1 MVGAQPVVFKL
12 LQAVRLTVDGSAESA
27 NAVGGDAAFMAKAV
41 EWGAGGGMA
50 EGVVGVGGG
59 GGGSQGVRSEA
70 ARLIAAV
77 VKNGKSK
84 EVSSQ
89 VRYITDLQ
97 SNPFSVMAK
106 RPKSLA
112 NWRIQSLVHEW

>member
-1 MVGAQPVVFKL
+1 MTQDSNIAFFLMQRLPAVPGAQPVVFKL

-27 NAVGGDAAFMAKAV
+27 RAVGGDAAFMARAA

-50 EGVVGVGGG
+50 EGIIGAG

-70 ARLIAAV
+70 ARLIASV

-84 EVSSQ
+84 EVSVLHS
-89 VRYITDLQ
+89 
-97 SNPFSVMAK
+97 
-106 RPKSLA
+106 
-112 NWRIQSLVHEW
+112 